1 MGDKIDD
8 AFDWLILIMST
19 MNGVLISLPENLEA
33 KKATAGGVLIPFF
46 VLVMVWL
53 LGHLIKREHT
63 KVILKTFAWFYALLM
78 LGSFGEIFSDQIFG
92 TLRTLNSVFVRYP
105 PLALLFMALFIPFMF
120 GWPIVFFDRLVRPVY
135 KEIYKDSRLLS
146 SRKQLALLYIF
157 AAATF
162 IAQILPFLSLG
173 VFQ

>member
-53 LGHLIKREHT
+53 LGHLIKREHI

-78 LGSFGEIFSDQIFG
+78 LGQFGEIFADQIFG

-105 PLALLFMALFIPFMF
+105 PLALLFMAFMF
-120 GWPIVFFDRLVRPVY
+120 GWPVVFFDRLVRPAY

-146 SRKQLALLYIF
+146 SRKRLALLYII
-157 AAATF
+157 AYVTF
-162 IAQILPFLSLG
+162 VVQILPFLFLG